1 VGFGAGRALLAREPP
16 ARHRVKFETASGSL
30 LVVTSPTPGATAE
43 VVRAVL
49 EMELPSFDVELDART
64 VESVLLFQSAWR
76 TDRGAG
82 EASPEASAPPRPSPM
97 LSPADR
103 ERSRSL
109 TPELELGS
117 LARGRPAPLRGL
129 PEHREA
135 FARDE
140 EPSGEPARLL
150 WGSGVGGGGGG
161 ADRAG
166 GGSAGGQDPPRP
178 RGLTRPRLLSLDI
191 TLRSSA
197 GKLTIFDKAADA
209 GRPATAGARRAGAR
223 AEGDDGVLFAAPV
236 PEFDVAS
243 NATLLLAFG
252 ARDARWLSTSRAEV
266 HGVHYKLPNSLVMT
280 RFRMPV
286 DSKNNPRPL
295 LLSPRVLD
303 FAGDVLAFY
312 NMRAPATA
320 SAAASAAS
328 SPDSIRPVPPR
339 LPSQGQGSPPSRNA
353 SRLSSIASGMEISQ
367 LPSPGL
373 SGADGAKSPLRDTTL
388 SRPPRPGRALPPPAP
403 APPRP
408 RASAA
413 LSAPPCRPPDTP
425 HAARAAS
432 PSPVP
437 VRDTAAG
444 GGGSRG
450 SGLSILSNEV
460 SHPPAARNPP
470 PARHAARPAP
480 TPAPSTKRASVHA
493 HFQVVCVFTYGCVF
507 TFRWCMCSASTPWS

>member
-16 ARHRVKFETASGSL
+16 ARHRVKFETACGSL

-97 LSPADR
+97 LAPADR

-117 LARGRPAPLRGL
+117 LARGRPAPLSGL
-129 PEHREA
+129 PEHGEA
-135 FARDE
+135 FSRDE
-140 EPSGEPARLL
+140 ESGEPAPAV
-150 WGSGVGGGGGG
+150 WGSSSAGGAGGVGG
-161 ADRAG
+161 ADGAG
-166 GGSAGGQDPPRP
+166 GGSAGGQDPPRL

-236 PEFDVAS
+236 PEFEVAS

-266 HGVHYKLPNSLVMT
+266 HGVHYKLPNSLVVT

-328 SPDSIRPVPPR
+328 SPESIRPVPHR
-339 LPSQGQGSPPSRNA
+339 LPSQGQSSPPSRDA
-353 SRLSSIASGMEISQ
+353 SRLPSIASGMELSL

-373 SGADGAKSPLRDTTL
+373 LGADGTKSPQRDTTL
-388 SRPPRPGRALPPPAP
+388 SRPPRPGRPLPQPAP
-403 APPRP
+403 APPR
-408 RASAA
+408 RSCG
-413 LSAPPCRPPDTP
+413 APPT
-425 HAARAAS
+425 HA
-432 PSPVP
+432 
-437 VRDTAAG
+437 
-444 GGGSRG
+444 
-450 SGLSILSNEV
+450 
-460 SHPPAARNPP
+460 
-470 PARHAARPAP
+470 
-480 TPAPSTKRASVHA
+480 
-493 HFQVVCVFTYGCVF
+493 
-507 TFRWCMCSASTPWS
+507 